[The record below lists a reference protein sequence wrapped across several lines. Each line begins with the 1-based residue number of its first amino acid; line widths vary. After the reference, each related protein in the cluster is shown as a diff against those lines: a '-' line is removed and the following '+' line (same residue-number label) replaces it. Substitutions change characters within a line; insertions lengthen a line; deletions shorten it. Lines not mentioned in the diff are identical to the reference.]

1 MVPARPLDRFPII
14 RTRSVEEMRVALAQ
28 IYAKPELIP
37 EGSARTLK
45 AVLNQCALQHI
56 KLGYAEYGAAARL
69 QFPETNLVSLLIPH
83 SGRGEVVVGGSSG
96 PMTPERGAIIS
107 CNMGYQGNYA
117 ADYGLLALRIDSN
130 ALTKKLSA
138 LTGVPINRP
147 LKFNLTPDFARP
159 AAQSLRNLF
168 LFLVGEVSKAA
179 TSLPPLMLAEMEQA
193 LMVAFLCG
201 NQHNYSYLLEQPP
214 PSVAPWQVRRAEDYI
229 AANWDQPI
237 RLEDIVTATGV
248 SARSLFRTFRQN
260 RGCSPMAFVKQVRL
274 RHAQQLLQSAQTTTT
289 VTRVAFACG
298 FDDLGRFSKD
308 YLRAFGELP
317 SAALHR
323 GKGAASSQ
331 H

>member
-1 MVPARPLDRFPII
+1 MIPARPLDRFPII
-14 RTRSVEEMRVALAQ
+14 RTRSVEQMRAALAQ
-28 IYAKPELIP
+28 IYAKPALIP
-37 EGSARTLK
+37 ESRARTLR
-45 AVLNQCALQHI
+45 AVLNQCELQHI

-69 QFPETNLVSLLIPH
+69 EFPETNLVSLLIPH
-83 SGRGEVVVGGSSG
+83 RGRGEVVVAGASAS
-96 PMTPERGAIIS
+96 MTPERGAIMS
-107 CNMGYQGNYA
+107 PNMGYQGNYA
-117 ADYGLLALRIDSN
+117 ADYGVMTLRIDSN

-147 LKFNLTPDFARP
+147 LTFNLTPDFARP

-193 LMVAFLCG
+193 VMVAFLCG
-201 NQHNYSYLLEQPP
+201 NQHNYSHLLEPRP
-214 PSVAPWQVRRAEDYI
+214 PSIASWQVRRAEDYI

-237 RLEDIVTATGV
+237 RLEDIVAAAGV

-260 RGCSPMAFVKQVRL
+260 RGYSPMAFVKQVRL

-323 GKGAASSQ
+323 GKGAGSSQ

>member
-1 MVPARPLDRFPII
+1 MIPARPLDRFPII
-14 RTRSVEEMRVALAQ
+14 RTRSVEQMRAALARV
-28 IYAKPELIP
+28 YVRPLLELKNRV
-37 EGSARTLK
+37 SALD
-45 AVLNQCALQHI
+45 VLFNNFQFQHVGLSYI
-56 KLGYAEYGAAARL
+56 KYGAAIHL
-69 QFPETNLVSLLIPH
+69 GFSETNFFSQRFPIHGKGEIIIGKNSAILTSDNSATISSNVSYK
-83 SGRGEVVVGGSSG
+83 
-96 PMTPERGAIIS
+96 T
-107 CNMGYQGNYA
+107 NYD
-117 ADYGLLALRIDSN
+117 ADYEHLVMRLDSK
-130 ALTKKLSA
+130 ALTKKLA
-138 LTGVPINRP
+138 AITGQPIGKDLAMNPVPD
-147 LKFNLTPDFARP
+147 LARP
-159 AAQSLRNLF
+159 EAQSLRNIF
-168 LFLVGEVSKAA
+168 AFLVGEISNAA
-179 TSLPPLMLAEMEQA
+179 TLLPPLMLAEMEQA

-201 NQHNYSYLLEQPP
+201 NQHNYSHLLEQPP